1 MLDDIEKQGKLYELD
16 EVIYYDQWTDFRC
29 YIAHLCNEKDKL
41 DDILA
46 DMEQLLRNTLGYN
59 AVKSE
64 PNGMIKSKKLLEA
77 AKGYEAKL
85 LDNPQLSKLSDQTGF
100 SPEGI
105 QKVFGGMRQLNK
117 KLSVDSFN
125 AKSIFG
131 GNNLLAELYGVML
144 KVPELRQLEEIA
156 GEGEKHK
163 NIAEIT
169 TDWVTGKTLDCKIL
183 FFRRR

>member
-1 MLDDIEKQGKLYELD
+1 M
-16 EVIYYDQWTDFRC
+16 IYYDQWTDFRC

-59 AVKSE
+59 TVKAE

-77 AKGYEAKL
+77 AKVYASKL
-85 LDNPQLSKLSDQTGF
+85 LKNPQLSKLSDQTGF

-105 QKVFGGMRQLNK
+105 QKAFSGMRQLNK
-117 KLSVDSFN
+117 KLSVDSFH

-131 GNNLLAELYGVML
+131 ENNLLAELYGVML
-144 KVPELRQLEEIA
+144 KIPELKQLEEIA
-156 GEGEKHK
+156 GEGQKHR

-169 TDWVTGKTLDCKIL
+169 TTGLPENPLQRLQNHIFQKGIILKI
-183 FFRRR
+183 